1 MEVEEKQRLIWL
13 SGEAGLGVEREE
25 ENRALVVRSDL
36 KCWILHDMQRYR
48 EQKTSRS
55 GGTRMVG
62 NMELEFLEHYCPL
75 LLS

>member
-48 EQKTSRS
+48 EQKP
-55 GGTRMVG
+55 VG
-62 NMELEFLEHYCPL
+62 VEGRGWWEIWN
-75 LLS
+75 